1 MTLPECTTQDLTK
14 EKSLWDIYS
23 ASRRIHSGKF
33 NKMATSIVFGLL
45 FLQCWISEQSVS
57 STIDVVRKVAD
68 IGLVAA
74 FKYPWPFACGLYHF
88 CHHITTIPIVTDV

>member
-45 FLQCWISEQSVS
+45 FYNV
-57 STIDVVRKVAD
+57 
-68 IGLVAA
+68 GLVNKVFPAQ
-74 FKYPWPFACGLYHF
+74 LM
-88 CHHITTIPIVTDV
+88 